1 MMYEKNP
8 VFNPALYVCAGGV
21 IEDFDP
27 AKDSIRRARIRSMNR
42 MKEKEL
48 EIKRRKK
55 EIKKRKLKK
64 QRLLGLCAL
73 ILAAFCFVIGFMVME
88 EMIFIGIMIGLGSL
102 IPLLVKEVI
111 L

>member
-64 QRLLGLCAL
+64 QKLLGVITLSIAV
-73 ILAAFCFVIGFMVME
+73 FCFMLGMLWAS
-88 EMIFIGIMIGLGSL
+88 EMITVGIFIVLGSL
-102 IPLLVKEVI
+102 FPLLAKDVI

>member
-48 EIKRRKK
+48 EIKRREK
-55 EIKKRKLKK
+55 EIKKRKLRK
-64 QRLLGLCAL
+64 QRLLGLTTL
-73 ILAAFCFVIGFMVME
+73 SIAAFCFILGTLWVR
-88 EMIFIGIMIGLGSL
+88 EMITVGIFIALGSL
-102 IPLLVKEVI
+102 SPLLAKDVI